1 LFLLAVSETLPGSVE
16 MKLSATQL
24 DAAETKRAFTWVDLV
39 VLLGVFGL
47 LWTVLHFGQGM
58 IVRFNENQSPE
69 ISTDVR
75 NIPYYAGRTVLRMWL
90 AFGFSLLFTFT
101 VGYAAAKNRVAR
113 SIILPTLDILQ
124 SVPVLGF
131 LSITVTGFMALF
143 PGSLLGVECASVFA
157 IFTGQVWNMTFGFY
171 HSLVTIPNDLREA
184 ATNFRLSRWQRFGT
198 LEVPSSMH
206 SLIWN
211 SMMSFGGGW
220 FFVAQSE
227 AITVLNKNIKLPGL
241 GSYMATAV
249 QKGDNTAAVWA
260 IIAMLAVILA
270 SDQFIWRP
278 LLAWADKFKMELVES
293 GQKPESWLY
302 SFLRRAYLFS
312 WIEEKTLE
320 PVSDA
325 FIRLKIRVSALRV
338 IPESPR
344 KLGSRWAFP
353 LLGIVVGV
361 YLSYQALLGVIAAVD
376 AVYNHVSWAQFGH
389 LCFLGLLTMGRV
401 ALMTVMATLIWTP
414 VGVWIGSRPEIAR
427 LAQPFAQIAASFPVN
442 MTFPFVVGFFV
453 AAHIGINWGSILLIA
468 MGTQWYILFN
478 VIAGAMAIPND
489 LKEAARTYE
498 LKGWQLWRTLILPAI
513 FPFWVTG
520 ACTAAGGAWNA
531 SIVAEL
537 ATWGDTTLKADGLG
551 ACIAEVTQKGDTP
564 MIICSIAVMC
574 IFVVVTNK
582 LLWRR
587 LYDYAEKRF
596 HLD

>member
-1 LFLLAVSETLPGSVE
+1 MALKLPSI
-16 MKLSATQL
+16 QL
-24 DAAETKRAFTWVDLV
+24 EVAEVRRSFTWVDFVILV
-39 VLLGVFGL
+39 GVFGFC
-47 LWTVLHFGQGM
+47 WTVLHFGKGM
-58 IVRFNENQSPE
+58 IVHFDENQSPA
-69 ISTDVR
+69 ISTDIR
-75 NIPYYAGRTVLRMWL
+75 NIPYYAGRTVLRMWI
-90 AFGFSLLFTFT
+90 AFGFSLLFTFV

-113 SIILPTLDILQ
+113 SIILPALDILQ

-143 PGSLLGVECASVFA
+143 PGSLLGVECASIFA
-157 IFTGQVWNMTFGFY
+157 IFTGQVWNMAFGFY
-171 HSLVTIPNDLREA
+171 HSLVTIPNDLQEA

-249 QKGDNTAAVWA
+249 EKGDNTAAIWA
-260 IIAMLAVILA
+260 ILVMLAVIIA
-270 SDQFIWRP
+270 SDQLIWRP
-278 LLAWADKFKMELVES
+278 LLAWADKFKMELIES
-293 GQKPESWLY
+293 GEAPQSWLY
-302 SFLRRAYLFS
+302 DFLRRAYIFP
-312 WIEEKTLE
+312 WIEEHVFQPISDGFIQLKRRTTLFE
-320 PVSDA
+320 AVPKSSRNLIGRIA
-325 FIRLKIRVSALRV
+325 FWL
-338 IPESPR
+338 
-344 KLGSRWAFP
+344 
-353 LLGIVVGV
+353 VGGLIGLWV
-361 YLSYQALLGVIAAVD
+361 GYEAVLGVVAAVD
-376 AVYNHVSWAQFGH
+376 TVYNHVTVAQFAR
-389 LCFLGLLTMGRV
+389 LFVLGLLTMGRV
-401 ALMTVMATLIWTP
+401 ALMTVLATLIWTP
-414 VGVWIGSRPEIAR
+414 IGVWIGFKPKIAR
-427 LAQPFAQIAASFPVN
+427 LAQPLAQIAASFPVN
-442 MTFPFVVGFFV
+442 MTFPFMVGFFV
-453 AAHIGINWGSILLIA
+453 ASHLGINWGSIILIA

-489 LKEAARTYE
+489 LKEAAQTYG
-498 LKGWQLWRTLILPAI
+498 LHGAALWRTLILPAI

-537 ATWGDTTLKADGLG
+537 ATWGNTALKADGLG
-551 ACIAEVTQKGDTP
+551 AYIAEVTQKGDTP

-574 IFVVVTNK
+574 IFVVITNK

-587 LYDYAEKRF
+587 LYGYAEKRF

>member
-1 LFLLAVSETLPGSVE
+1 LPVAIV
-16 MKLSATQL
+16 MKLTATQL
-24 DAAETKRAFTWVDLV
+24 GAAEIKRSFSWVDVV

-47 LWTVLHFGQGM
+47 LWTILHFGRGM
-58 IVRFNENQSPE
+58 VIHFDESKSFA
-69 ISTDVR
+69 ISTDIR
-75 NIPYYAGRTVLRMWL
+75 NIPYYAGRTVLRMWI
-90 AFGFSLLFTFT
+90 AFGFSVLFTFS
-101 VGYAAAKNRVAR
+101 VGYAAAKSRAAR
-113 SIILPTLDILQ
+113 ALILPALDILQ

-143 PGSLLGVECASVFA
+143 PGSLLGVECASIFA

-171 HSLVTIPNDLREA
+171 HSLVTVPKDLQEA

-227 AITVLNKNIKLPGL
+227 AITVMNKNIKLPGL

-249 QKGDNTAAVWA
+249 ETGDNTAAIWA
-260 IIAMLAVILA
+260 IVAMLAVIIA
-270 SDQFIWRP
+270 SDQLVWRP

-293 GQKPESWLY
+293 GDPPQSWLFT
-302 SFLRRAYLFS
+302 FLRRAYLFD
-312 WIEEKTLE
+312 WIEEKISQ
-320 PVSDA
+320 PISDA
-325 FIRLKIRVSALRV
+325 FIRFRKKISALHV
-338 IPESPR
+338 VPEHSR
-344 KLGSRWAFP
+344 KVASRSIV
-353 LLGIVVGV
+353 LLLASCAG
-361 YLSYQALLGVIAAVD
+361 LWLLYQMVLGVMAAAD
-376 AVYNHVSWAQFGH
+376 AVYNHVSWQQFFH
-389 LCFLGLLTMGRV
+389 LCFLGSLTMGRV
-401 ALMTVMATLIWTP
+401 AIMTVLATLIWTP
-414 VGVWIGSRPEIAR
+414 IGVWIASKPNVAR
-427 LAQPFAQIAASFPVN
+427 IAQPFAQIAASFPVN

-453 AAHIGINWGSILLIA
+453 ATHISINWGSILLIA

-489 LKEAARTYE
+489 LKEAARTYG
-498 LKGWQLWRTLILPAI
+498 LRGWALWRTLILPAI

-537 ATWGDTTLKADGLG
+537 ATWGNTTLKAKGLG
-551 ACIAEVTQKGDTP
+551 AYIAEVTQKGDTP

-574 IFVVVTNK
+574 IFVVLTNK

-587 LYDYAEKRF
+587 LYEYAEKRF

>member
-1 LFLLAVSETLPGSVE
+1 

-24 DAAETKRAFTWVDLV
+24 GAAEIKRTFTWVDLV

-58 IVRFNENQSPE
+58 IVRFDESQSPE
-69 ISTDVR
+69 ISTDIR
-75 NIPYYAGRTVLRMWL
+75 NIPYYAGRTVLRMWV
-90 AFGFSLLFTFT
+90 AFGFSLLFTFA

-143 PGSLLGVECASVFA
+143 PGSLLGVECASIFA

-171 HSLVTIPNDLREA
+171 HSLVTIPNDLGEA
-184 ATNFRLSRWQRFGT
+184 ATNFRLSRWQRFET

-249 QKGDNTAAVWA
+249 EKGDNTAAVWA

-302 SFLRRAYLFS
+302 SFLRRAYIFS
-312 WIEEKTLE
+312 WIEGKILE

-325 FIRLKIRVSALRV
+325 FTQLKIRVSALQV
-338 IPESPR
+338 IPENPR
-344 KLGSRWAFP
+344 KLASRWT
-353 LLGIVVGV
+353 LRILGAAVGI
-361 YLSYQALLGVIAAVD
+361 YLSYQVILGVLAAVD
-376 AVYNHVSWAQFGH
+376 AVYNHVTWGEFGH

-414 VGVWIGSRPEIAR
+414 IGVWIGSKPDIAR

-489 LKEAARTYE
+489 LKEAARTYG
-498 LKGWQLWRTLILPAI
+498 LKGWELWRTLIIPAI

-537 ATWGDTTLKADGLG
+537 AKWGDTTLRADGLG
-551 ACIAEVTQKGDTP
+551 AYIAEVTQKGDTP

-574 IFVVVTNK
+574 IFVVTTNK

-587 LYDYAEKRF
+587 LYGYAEKRF

>member
-1 LFLLAVSETLPGSVE
+1 

-24 DAAETKRAFTWVDLV
+24 GAAEIKRAFTWVDLV

-58 IVRFNENQSPE
+58 IVHFDESQSPA
-69 ISTDVR
+69 ISTDIR
-75 NIPYYAGRTVLRMWL
+75 NIPYYAGRTVLRMWV
-90 AFGFSLLFTFT
+90 AFGFSLLFTFA
-101 VGYAAAKNRVAR
+101 VGYAAAKNRIAR

-143 PGSLLGVECASVFA
+143 PGSLLGVECASIFA

-171 HSLVTIPNDLREA
+171 HSLVTIPKDLGEA
-184 ATNFRLSRWQRFGT
+184 ATNFRLSRWQRFET

-249 QKGDNTAAVWA
+249 EKGDNTAAIWA

-278 LLAWADKFKMELVES
+278 LLAWADKFKMELIES
-293 GQKPESWLY
+293 GRKPESWLY
-302 SFLRRAYLFS
+302 SFLRRAYIFS
-312 WIEEKTLE
+312 WIEEKILE

-325 FIRLKIRVSALRV
+325 FTRLRIKVSALRV
-338 IPESPR
+338 IPENPK
-344 KLGSRWAFP
+344 KLASRWT
-353 LLGIVVGV
+353 LRILGAVMGV
-361 YLSYQALLGVIAAVD
+361 YLAYQVILGVIAAVD
-376 AVYNHVSWAQFGH
+376 AVYNHVTWGQFGH

-401 ALMTVMATLIWTP
+401 ALMTVFATLIWTP
-414 VGVWIGSRPEIAR
+414 IGVWIGSKPDIAR

-489 LKEAARTYE
+489 LKEAARTYG
-498 LKGWQLWRTLILPAI
+498 LKGWELWRTLILPAI

-551 ACIAEVTQKGDTP
+551 AYIAEVTQKGDTP
-564 MIICSIAVMC
+564 MIISSIAVMC
-574 IFVVVTNK
+574 IFVVLTNK

-587 LYDYAEKRF
+587 LYGYAEKRF

>member
-1 LFLLAVSETLPGSVE
+1 

-24 DAAETKRAFTWVDLV
+24 GAAEIKRTFTWVDLV

-58 IVRFNENQSPE
+58 VVRFDESQSPE
-69 ISTDVR
+69 VSTDIR
-75 NIPYYAGRTVLRMWL
+75 NIPYYAGRTVLRMWV
-90 AFGFSLLFTFT
+90 AFGFSLLFTFA
-101 VGYAAAKNRVAR
+101 VGYAAAKNRIAR
-113 SIILPTLDILQ
+113 SIILPALDILQ

-143 PGSLLGVECASVFA
+143 PGSLLGVECASIFA

-171 HSLVTIPNDLREA
+171 HSLVTIPKDLGEA
-184 ATNFRLSRWQRFGT
+184 ATNFRLSRWQRFET
-198 LEVPSSMH
+198 LEVPASMH

-249 QKGDNTAAVWA
+249 QKGDHTAAVWA
-260 IIAMLAVILA
+260 IVTMLAVILA
-270 SDQFIWRP
+270 SDQLVWRP
-278 LLAWADKFKMELVES
+278 LLAWADKFKMEMVQS

-302 SFLRRAYLFS
+302 SLLRRAYLFP
-312 WIEEKTLE
+312 WIEEKILE
-320 PVSDA
+320 PFSDA
-325 FIRLKIRVSALRV
+325 FTRLKIRVNALRV
-338 IPESPR
+338 IPENPR
-344 KLGSRWAFP
+344 KLASRWSLR
-353 LLGIVVGV
+353 LLGLVVGI
-361 YLSYQALLGVIAAVD
+361 YLSYQVILGVLAAVD
-376 AVYNHVSWAQFGH
+376 AVYNHVTWGEFGH

-401 ALMTVMATLIWTP
+401 ALMTIIATLIWTP
-414 VGVWIGSRPEIAR
+414 VGVWIGSKPDIAR

-489 LKEAARTYE
+489 LKEAARTYG
-498 LKGWQLWRTLILPAI
+498 LKGWELWRTLIIPAI

-551 ACIAEVTQKGDTP
+551 AFIAEVTEKGDTA

-574 IFVVVTNK
+574 IFVVLTNK

-587 LYDYAEKRF
+587 LYGYAEKRF

>member
-1 LFLLAVSETLPGSVE
+1 
-16 MKLSATQL
+16 MKSTATQL
-24 DAAETKRAFTWVDLV
+24 GAAEIKRSFSWVDVV

-47 LWTVLHFGQGM
+47 LWTILHFGRGM
-58 IVRFNENQSPE
+58 VIHFDESKSFA
-69 ISTDVR
+69 ISTDIR
-75 NIPYYAGRTVLRMWL
+75 NIPYYAGRTVLRMWI
-90 AFGFSLLFTFT
+90 AFGFSVLFTFS
-101 VGYAAAKNRVAR
+101 VGYAAAKSRAAR
-113 SIILPTLDILQ
+113 ALILPALDILQ

-143 PGSLLGVECASVFA
+143 PGSLLGVECASIFA

-171 HSLVTIPNDLREA
+171 HSLVTVPKDLQEA

-227 AITVLNKNIKLPGL
+227 AITVMNKNIKLPGL

-249 QKGDNTAAVWA
+249 ETGDNTAAIWA
-260 IIAMLAVILA
+260 IVAMLAVIIA
-270 SDQFIWRP
+270 SDQLVWRP

-293 GQKPESWLY
+293 GDPPQSWLFT
-302 SFLRRAYLFS
+302 FLRRAYLFD
-312 WIEEKTLE
+312 WIEEKISQ
-320 PVSDA
+320 PISDA
-325 FIRLKIRVSALRV
+325 FIRFRKKISSLHVV
-338 IPESPR
+338 PEHSR
-344 KLGSRWAFP
+344 KVASRSIG
-353 LLGIVVGV
+353 LLLASCAG
-361 YLSYQALLGVIAAVD
+361 LWLLYQMVLGVMAAAD
-376 AVYNHVSWAQFGH
+376 AVYNHVSWQQFFH
-389 LCFLGLLTMGRV
+389 LCFLGSLTMGRV
-401 ALMTVMATLIWTP
+401 AIMTVLATLIWTP
-414 VGVWIGSRPEIAR
+414 IGVWIASKPNVAR
-427 LAQPFAQIAASFPVN
+427 IAQPFAQIAASFPVN

-453 AAHIGINWGSILLIA
+453 ATHISINWGSILLIA

-489 LKEAARTYE
+489 LKEAARTYG
-498 LKGWQLWRTLILPAI
+498 LRGWALWRTLILPAI

-537 ATWGDTTLKADGLG
+537 ATWGNTTLKAKGLG
-551 ACIAEVTQKGDTP
+551 AYIAEVTQKGDTP

-574 IFVVVTNK
+574 VFVVLTNK

-587 LYDYAEKRF
+587 LYEYAEKRF